1 MKTVGKVLAVLGAVL
16 VAILLCRSS
25 ARRVPE
31 NRSALESRPIRLAV
45 RTVDPA
51 ACANPPDPPAESLS
65 SRGTC
70 AYVVQSVGP
79 VSAAVRD
86 RVAWQGARL
95 ISYLPTDALL
105 VEATPESVRAL
116 LKTKV
121 FSAAF
126 AYLPSDKQLYFSS
139 DDFQEGFRVSG
150 GGR

>member
-1 MKTVGKVLAVLGAVL
+1 MKTVGKVLAVLAAVL
-16 VAILLCRSS
+16 VAILLCLLS

-31 NRSALESRPIRLAV
+31 NRSVLESRPIRLAA

-51 ACANPPDPPAESLS
+51 TCANPPDPPAESRS

-86 RVAWQGARL
+86 RVAWQGARV

-126 AYLPSDKQLYFSS
+126 PYLPSDKQLYFSS
-139 DDFQEGFRVSG
+139 DDFQEGF
-150 GGR
+150 